1 MISAYYHLCYLCTT
15 LLHIIL
21 FHKPRTHAASSFLGE
36 RGPEHWPAHSCPRP
50 HHQPL
55 AEPGPSNICWTHT
68 QNPGVQG
75 FGFSRLLPRF
85 HNLPNWINMAT
96 LHTQDVSEGSG
107 QSSCETEEE
116 EHSVSDQQV
125 HSYEHG
131 EAGHPHVRTRQGCC
145 CSRMS
150 ASGHRHHR
158 RKGHPNR
165 PQPHSCLSKGRNK
178 GRKEGMGGDPA
189 GCPQGPKP
197 LPQRNSRVP
206 PNRELT

>member
-1 MISAYYHLCYLCTT
+1 MAST
-15 LLHIIL
+15 LLPPTPSPAPGRTRTFKHL
-21 FHKPRTHAASSFLGE
+21 LDSHPKPRCPGVWTFQTFTSISQLAKLDKHGHF
-36 RGPEHWPAHSCPRP
+36 AHS
-50 HHQPL
+50 
-55 AEPGPSNICWTHT
+55 
-68 QNPGVQG
+68 
-75 FGFSRLLPRF
+75 
-85 HNLPNWINMAT
+85 
-96 LHTQDVSEGSG
+96 DVSEGSG

-125 HSYEHG
+125 HSYDHG

-150 ASGHRHHR
+150 ASGHRHRR

-206 PNRELT
+206 PNRELA